1 MAAEANAWKVM
12 YGRKMNTEYLT
23 LMENVMEQI
32 EDLSRRLSRPIK
44 DLDDVRQ
51 AMATL
56 KEIREKEIYIDS
68 CLGPVEVGTAPLDHI
83 GTSEC
88 MSSTLNFNLSQ
99 ESYSLLAK
107 FGIQVAREEA
117 EKVDTFRYSWQKLQT
132 LGVSL

>member
-1 MAAEANAWKVM
+1 MAAEANAWKVL

-23 LMENVMEQI
+23 LMENIMEQI

-68 CLGPVEVGTAPLDHI
+68 CLGPVEVSMKPLVAYKLI
-83 GTSEC
+83 S
-88 MSSTLNFNLSQ
+88 LINL
-99 ESYSLLAK
+99 Y
-107 FGIQVAREEA
+107 
-117 EKVDTFRYSWQKLQT
+117 
-132 LGVSL
+132 VSHSGDV

>member
-1 MAAEANAWKVM
+1 MNYQSAHLCWSQVNFSLAQMFENFGSTFIISFSEDLKIAMAAEANAWKVM

-68 CLGPVEVGTAPLDHI
+68 CLGPVEVGTDPLDHI
-83 GTSEC
+83 GMSEC
-88 MSSTLNFNLSQ
+88 MSSI
-99 ESYSLLAK
+99 K
-107 FGIQVAREEA
+107 I
-117 EKVDTFRYSWQKLQT
+117 
-132 LGVSL
+132 

>member
-68 CLGPVEVGTAPLDHI
+68 CLGPVEVGTDPLDHI
-83 GTSEC
+83 GMSEC
-88 MSSTLNFNLSQ
+88 MSSIKIEIFLRSRTLCWP
-99 ESYSLLAK
+99 SLGSK
-107 FGIQVAREEA
+107 
-117 EKVDTFRYSWQKLQT
+117 WQGRRRKRST
-132 LGVSL
+132 RSATPGKSCKH